1 MVWPMVWHL
10 LSEKDPW
17 RMFTDFYY
25 VADRVNVSRILD
37 EPLERK
43 AVVPNLPRAVEPTP
57 VLVCENSNGDESEE
71 ECAEWNPD
79 VDPDDGIRSE
89 EDDGIRSE
97 EDDGIW
103 SEEDDG
109 IRSEEDDGIRS
120 EEDEECDA
128 EEECGEVKEDEE
140 SEEDEEG
147 RKERNPDWSE
157 ECDDEEC
164 EEVKDEE
171 DEQGFHIPS
180 VSSYEAIRRAEMRTL
195 ASYLDK
201 DEDKMV
207 TRHEV
212 VEVWMT
218 TLLQRLFKAF
228 DLDGSGGTG
237 LSFLIVWLFVWLF
250 VCLVVF
256 CLL

>member
-1 MVWPMVWHL
+1 MVWHL

-17 RMFTDFYY
+17 RMFTGFYY

-89 EDDGIRSE
+89 EDDGI
-97 EDDGIW
+97 W

-128 EEECGEVKEDEE
+128 EEE

-180 VSSYEAIRRAEMRTL
+180 VSSYEAIRRAEMRTF

-228 DLDGSGGTG
+228 DLDGSGGIG
-237 LSFLIVWLFVWLF
+237 LSWLEDTLKNPLGVLLRQPFLEFIADEIFDLADVDNDGIAD
-250 VCLVVF
+250 
-256 CLL
+256 

>member
-97 EDDGIW
+97 ED
-103 SEEDDG
+103 
-109 IRSEEDDGIRS
+109 
-120 EEDEECDA
+120 EECDA

-201 DEDKMV
+201 DEDGMV
-207 TRHEV
+207 TRYEV